1 MIGELV
7 AFGFGLVLTSAVG
20 VPLIARLAQAHV
32 WRRSA
37 RPDARDKQVFTAKS
51 MFEPVDFGPDLM
63 RWPSE
68 IERPDTNVP
77 APQWPS
83 ASWDDPHFGKA
94 ARALASQQGAQE
106 AGRAADRAARQAA
119 KPAPRTAPAKPRP
132 AARQAP
138 PQQAEKPAREAA
150 REAPKPAREAPKA
163 KPAAQK
169 PAPRPQPPPEPA
181 RQAGGLP
188 DRAAVEQMVSELG
201 LAGTVQHLMRTQ
213 GWDFK
218 EAAGWLA
225 RVRKG

>member
-37 RPDARDKQVFTAKS
+37 RPDAPDKQVFVGTS
-51 MFEPVDFGPDLM
+51 RFEPVDFGPDVM

-68 IERPDTNVP
+68 VERRNTNIPDP
-77 APQWPS
+77 PWPS
-83 ASWDDPHFGKA
+83 ATWDDPHFGKA
-94 ARALASQQGAQE
+94 ARAMATHQVAQE
-106 AGRAADRAARQAA
+106 ADREADRVARHAA
-119 KPAPRTAPAKPRP
+119 KPAQKARP
-132 AARQAP
+132 ARQEAPVQPAQAR
-138 PQQAEKPAREAA
+138 
-150 REAPKPAREAPKA
+150 APKPAREAPPAKA
-163 KPAAQK
+163 KAAPK
-169 PAPRPQPPPEPA
+169 KPQPQQSPPP
-181 RQAGGLP
+181 QAGGLP
-188 DRAAVEQMVSELG
+188 SRGEVEAMVSELG